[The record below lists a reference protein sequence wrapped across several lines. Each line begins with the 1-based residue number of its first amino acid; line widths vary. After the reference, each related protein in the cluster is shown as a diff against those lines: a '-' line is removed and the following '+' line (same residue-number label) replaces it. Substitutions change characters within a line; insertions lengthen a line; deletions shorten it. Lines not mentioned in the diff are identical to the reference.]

1 MAAISKQHWRDK
13 AVNQSAVVSDLW
25 DVFQAWAGHFTHWI
39 LFFCMI
45 ENIISMLPDMTIA
58 GWITN
63 TVLGVQVIALDIGG
77 LSLATLAK
85 YAKEQ
90 GHEEEAKQAGR
101 TSKFLIVMMMVTLVL
116 VGAGVIYPIVKPYT
130 DDAEKV
136 LILVRILMTVWYGH
150 ILHALRSA
158 NNNNNTLNV
167 EPTPPPITVAP
178 EPIDYQELARQLLP
192 ALRNDLQALLPPA
205 RNNDETIVETD
216 IVQMQEIEAAKTGV
230 RVSKVVSQKPK
241 QTAKQKALQILAKH
255 PDIDPVALSKKLSI
269 SEQYARKLL
278 AEQKGN

>member
-1 MAAISKQHWRDK
+1 MAAISNGQHWRDR
-13 AVNQSAVVSDLW
+13 AIAQSAGVSDLW

-45 ENIISMLPDMTIA
+45 ENIISMLPDMAIA
-58 GWITN
+58 AWVTN

-90 GHEEEAKQAGR
+90 GHKEEAKQAGR

-150 ILHALRSA
+150 ILHALRSVGH
-158 NNNNNTLNV
+158 NTLNV
-167 EPTPPPITVAP
+167 EPAQPPVVVAP

-192 ALRNDLQALLPPA
+192 ALREDLQALLPPG
-205 RNNDETIVETD
+205 RNNDETVLETNV
-216 IVQMQEIEAAKTGV
+216 VQMQEIEAAKTGV
-230 RVSKVVSQKPK
+230 RVSRSGATKPK
-241 QTAKQKALQILAKH
+241 QTAKQKALQIIAKQ
-255 PDIDPVALSKKLSI
+255 PDIDPVTLSKKLSV
-269 SEQYARKLL
+269 SEQYARKII
-278 AEQKGN
+278 AEKGK

>member
-1 MAAISKQHWRDK
+1 MAAISNGQHWRDR
-13 AVNQSAVVSDLW
+13 AIAQSAGVSDLW

-45 ENIISMLPDMTIA
+45 ENIISMLPDMAIA
-58 GWITN
+58 AWVTN

-90 GHEEEAKQAGR
+90 GHKEEAKQAGR

-150 ILHALRSA
+150 ILHALRSVGH
-158 NNNNNTLNV
+158 NTLNV
-167 EPTPPPITVAP
+167 EPAQPPITVAP

-192 ALRNDLQALLPPA
+192 ALRNDLQALLPLA
-205 RNNDETIVETD
+205 RENDAPI
-216 IVQMQEIEAAKTGV
+216 IEIEAQQFNEIEATTSATKQRV
-230 RVSKVVSQKPK
+230 RVARSGAPTAR
-241 QTAKQKALQILAKH
+241 QTALKILART
-255 PDIDPVALSKKLSI
+255 PDIDATTLARKADCTAS
-269 SEQYARKLL
+269 YARKII
-278 AEQKGN
+278 AEQKGNQ